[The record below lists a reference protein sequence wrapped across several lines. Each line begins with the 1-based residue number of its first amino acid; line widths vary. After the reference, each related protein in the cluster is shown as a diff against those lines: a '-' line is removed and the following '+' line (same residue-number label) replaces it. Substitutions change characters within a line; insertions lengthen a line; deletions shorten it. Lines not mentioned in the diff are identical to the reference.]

1 ASPHAQTAA
10 NAIVTQFEN
19 GTFTWAQCFRSLS
32 VQEANLTAVEDVY
45 DSRGYSIRKAWV
57 TGPNKVFRSVLRAA
71 VDKSFGEYSHFFY
84 MELDS
89 VPIRADW
96 LQQYVAEALYYPT
109 AAMRGSRYRG
119 DTWDGFL
126 KDLPTELLVHINGN
140 AIYNVEHPWTV
151 QLLTYLEDPSFEV
164 DSVAFDIKIANLS
177 FEEFGSALADRKVM
191 GGSRAAPGPF
201 AVHHSRLTSSELT
214 ARYNT
219 LESGFPPLPSSFSKF
234 MALAWADAGR
244 TSPSPEALA
253 IPVMKRQ
260 VWSSPWIWSARSFVV
275 DFGPSVLDLLRDLG
289 EDIVADGI
297 FPYSLHQPEATPLG
311 DELLAAA
318 RAWVAELGSERV
330 AFYSALEEAQE
341 PVPVQEG
348 KAKSKKANPKRR
360 VTTADLAMQL
370 GQLASVLPQLSEQLS
385 TMRQR
390 QEDMEKQMA
399 AGAQVV
405 NVANPKPAHQQHFLP
420 PKGPG
425 LPVAKNAPRRGAAS
439 LGHSPSGCGPGCFGC
454 RSGPPADPFQAAV
467 LQQSSALTSL
477 VQHLVSQ
484 QDGGLTDLSASGSS
498 SYVGSKGAARR
509 EKLQAALAAR
519 SGDFYLSVLQAAAK
533 RLRPSSPSPA
543 SLEECSG
550 QVSMCQYLERFGGY
564 AGQREIGYTLWC
576 LAHVMDCLTE
586 QDVAGAQEFL
596 ALTFVAL
603 DQASLVHGRWDL
615 AWLLTL
621 LEEPPAQLFHGRG
634 QSVNPR
640 TRASSPL
647 SPVGWT
653 TCALQYLKE
662 VDLITARFCAAGLRL
677 DLAVAL
683 APLVSALKLAKPAP
697 LSGVVFPLPLRIMH
711 QRLLHIV
718 CMALNF
724 LHSNFVPIPFAALQ
738 RPLNAAQRSLVAHR
752 SRHLKAFG
760 ASVGEFPLSDS
771 GRRNPQLIARLSEL
785 MSFLSAA
792 SAATGDTYAD
802 RSGTVVPMQNDAF
815 PGLDPFKS
823 LDVSRLKLAG
833 RGLWDPLPHLPAELY
848 MAFAEPSCLAHGA
861 LPPDDFVPVWTHED
875 PRETARLATF
885 GMSWGFCALL
895 LPALSS
901 PLCFAPFGSSSMASA
916 RPAFGGRGSLL
927 FNPGDY
933 LVCFGAVAQ
942 GDHLGVEIGS
952 AAHSSIL
959 EAGGL
964 LDPSC
969 RISSNRP
976 FKGASCAQ
984 GLVIDDFFSISIHDD
999 CDPSPPACLDHLA
1012 TAKAIYLREGLIG
1025 SDDKD
1030 IVGLPLAKI
1039 AGAEVNSTPFVRAL
1053 GLCTIASPAS
1063 KRAALA
1069 AISLEASRFTQ
1080 ITDSLMLSL
1089 LGSWT
1094 SALLFRRPL
1103 MSVFSAVYEV
1113 CHAATVRPSRPVLRS
1128 LPRPAAQE
1136 LVLISVLSPL
1146 ACCNVAASFNGRLY
1160 ATDASE
1166 DKGGYV
1172 VAEASADL
1180 LRPLWRTASK
1190 KGGYSRL
1197 LSKEEAVLARFSDPE
1212 TYDLRVLCAP
1222 PTALSTRPLAF
1233 YFDFL
1238 EVGCT
1243 AGQVT
1248 SLVASFGRT
1257 VGPVFSLRES
1267 PAFDL
1272 RDLRAVEWILHLLE
1286 HRRIK
1291 CIMLVPPTLYSV
1303 PGAAGKAFRPRYVV
1317 VFLPCLGLESCV
1329 INDVVLSLRWVPG
1342 ADWCWRATA
1351 HINILEAASILRLLR
1366 ALAPFAP
1373 LRAVILVDSS
1383 VAFHSCAKGRSPSRG
1398 LQPVLRKICAVCV
1411 ASGIY
1416 PAFHFVPTRLNPGDC
1431 PTRDLPL
1438 PKPCRSSFWASLCTD
1453 ELYKALAQPKLRR
1466 WASNWVRL
1474 VVLASGSPPAYRPA
1488 LGWRSLHSSQSSSR
1502 ARSELVLGEGRPV
1515 EQVTQKRRDKLL
1527 QAFSDWL
1534 LQQDEALGWPY
1545 SHYSE
1550 VINAVSSREP
1560 ALRRIAEAFAA
1571 LRTMEIYIQEIS
1583 SLQFIHLLEPSSRQ
1597 RVFSLVDSFHAVLLV
1612 AEQLQDSPYKADS
1625 LLIGNYAQMLLNS
1638 SCTALTY
1645 GFDSAEY
1652 IRHGATGNI
1661 FENID
1666 DSQVMALDS
1675 EFSAF
1680 LDSLRYSHPFRK
1692 VIIMGA
1698 QIFNETSYS
1707 ISTPGGILFRFL
1719 VWAWALLELNQSSP
1733 SDDDGGV
1740 LIFSSGQELS
1750 EAEAFYGVELL
1761 HHHDTFDL
1769 GIKYLAVKHPNQ
1781 EASHKPPFEL
1791 LGSGL
1796 AAVEDWGSELRLW
1809 TLPAQL
1815 LIVLVSI
1822 GGTGEHKQ
1830 LLLTEANAW
1839 TLPANSIPGPR
1850 QVPKSKT
1857 SVGSRTWGVLS
1868 KAHPVD
1874 LRECS
1879 VCVSLESD
1887 AYFEMSTWRPIFGSG
1902 KCIDTPEN
1910 VEVTSTGTT
1919 TTQTFTVLP
1928 GQLPIAESSVDVMD
1942 CLGAMVVEGK
1952 TVGETCEVVC
1962 SEGFEGPVATLTC
1975 GEGETFTGDLP
1986 TCSTTTMTSTATSTV
2001 TELVYCSGGLPSG
2014 RGVVVSDCSG
2024 LANGQTC
2031 DVTCDTGF
2039 QGPLSALPV
2048 AATDVDASSCENTE
2062 AGSFCFMRCPAG
2074 YVFAESVLTCQAD
2087 LSFSG
2092 TPPTCERIAC
2102 GTSGLPQ
2109 DVSYNISSCIG
2120 TLSNETCEVTCKRG
2134 YDGS

>member
-1 ASPHAQTAA
+1 MRPKDA
-10 NAIVTQFEN
+10 FEKRN

-32 VQEANLTAVEDVY
+32 VQANLTAVEDVY

-57 TGPNKVFRSVLRAA
+57 TGPNKARAREICPYEYGSYDFGEFMVLKLFVGYMLTVIYGLRSSDPFFELLLLLGACLADFAMVMRLEGSELPASFVA
-71 VDKSFGEYSHFFY
+71 QMPEIDALCDKSFGEYSHFFY

-1303 PGAAGKAFRPRYVV
+1303 PGAAGKAFRSRPFGPWPRYVV

-1488 LGWRSLHSSQSSSR
+1488 LGWRSLHSSQSSR
-1502 ARSELVLGEGRPV
+1502 
-1515 EQVTQKRRDKLL
+1515 
-1527 QAFSDWL
+1527 
-1534 LQQDEALGWPY
+1534 
-1545 SHYSE
+1545 
-1550 VINAVSSREP
+1550 
-1560 ALRRIAEAFAA
+1560 FA
-1571 LRTMEIYIQEIS
+1571 
-1583 SLQFIHLLEPSSRQ
+1583 
-1597 RVFSLVDSFHAVLLV
+1597 
-1612 AEQLQDSPYKADS
+1612 
-1625 LLIGNYAQMLLNS
+1625 
-1638 SCTALTY
+1638 
-1645 GFDSAEY
+1645 
-1652 IRHGATGNI
+1652 
-1661 FENID
+1661 
-1666 DSQVMALDS
+1666 
-1675 EFSAF
+1675 
-1680 LDSLRYSHPFRK
+1680 
-1692 VIIMGA
+1692 
-1698 QIFNETSYS
+1698 
-1707 ISTPGGILFRFL
+1707 
-1719 VWAWALLELNQSSP
+1719 
-1733 SDDDGGV
+1733 
-1740 LIFSSGQELS
+1740 
-1750 EAEAFYGVELL
+1750 
-1761 HHHDTFDL
+1761 
-1769 GIKYLAVKHPNQ
+1769 
-1781 EASHKPPFEL
+1781 
-1791 LGSGL
+1791 
-1796 AAVEDWGSELRLW
+1796 
-1809 TLPAQL
+1809 
-1815 LIVLVSI
+1815 
-1822 GGTGEHKQ
+1822 
-1830 LLLTEANAW
+1830 
-1839 TLPANSIPGPR
+1839 
-1850 QVPKSKT
+1850 
-1857 SVGSRTWGVLS
+1857 
-1868 KAHPVD
+1868 
-1874 LRECS
+1874 
-1879 VCVSLESD
+1879 
-1887 AYFEMSTWRPIFGSG
+1887 
-1902 KCIDTPEN
+1902 
-1910 VEVTSTGTT
+1910 
-1919 TTQTFTVLP
+1919 
-1928 GQLPIAESSVDVMD
+1928 
-1942 CLGAMVVEGK
+1942 
-1952 TVGETCEVVC
+1952 
-1962 SEGFEGPVATLTC
+1962 
-1975 GEGETFTGDLP
+1975 
-1986 TCSTTTMTSTATSTV
+1986 
-2001 TELVYCSGGLPSG
+2001 
-2014 RGVVVSDCSG
+2014 
-2024 LANGQTC
+2024 
-2031 DVTCDTGF
+2031 
-2039 QGPLSALPV
+2039 
-2048 AATDVDASSCENTE
+2048 
-2062 AGSFCFMRCPAG
+2062 
-2074 YVFAESVLTCQAD
+2074 
-2087 LSFSG
+2087 
-2092 TPPTCERIAC
+2092 
-2102 GTSGLPQ
+2102 
-2109 DVSYNISSCIG
+2109 
-2120 TLSNETCEVTCKRG
+2120 
-2134 YDGS
+2134 